1 MRRLAFVVPLILAG
15 CAAAMRGPVVEH
27 AWLVRGEG
35 TALQARALVHGTGCP
50 TLDVDGSTVSMRLRA
65 PAADVPARPVAQ
77 GVTRPARFD
86 LAVCE
91 ADLAPGSRRV
101 RAGDIV
107 LAAHAGVAERI
118 VVIGDTGCRM
128 KQSEGLFQSCVDGA
142 AWPFAQVARSAAAL
156 RPDLVIH
163 VGDYHYRESAC
174 PPGEQACAGSP
185 WGFGQDSWTADFFA
199 PARPLLHAAPWVFVR
214 GNHEECARAGQ
225 GWFRFLDAAP
235 WTAGRSCD
243 DPRNDG
249 AARHTAPYAVA
260 LDPQTS
266 LIVFD
271 SSTQAG
277 SAAEFAREFG
287 QVDALARTVPHA
299 LFASHHP
306 VLGLGLPSAGKPI
319 GPSDPDMIAALQA
332 ARGGALFGPSVDMAL
347 HGHVHLFEALGF
359 TPGGVPTF
367 VLGNSGSMGEGGL
380 PPALPEPARAIGGV
394 RIAAF
399 HTRVGFGF
407 ALLERRDALWRLT
420 EYAEDGRPLLA
431 CEVAAP
437 TLHCA
442 PASSH

>member
-1 MRRLAFVVPLILAG
+1 
-15 CAAAMRGPVVEH
+15 
-27 AWLVRGEG
+27 
-35 TALQARALVHGTGCP
+35 
-50 TLDVDGSTVSMRLRA
+50 
-65 PAADVPARPVAQ
+65 
-77 GVTRPARFD
+77 
-86 LAVCE
+86 
-91 ADLAPGSRRV
+91 
-101 RAGDIV
+101 
-107 LAAHAGVAERI
+107 
-118 VVIGDTGCRM
+118 
-128 KQSEGLFQSCVDGA
+128 
-142 AWPFAQVARSAAAL
+142 
-156 RPDLVIH
+156 
-163 VGDYHYRESAC
+163 
-174 PPGEQACAGSP
+174 
-185 WGFGQDSWTADFFA
+185 
-199 PARPLLHAAPWVFVR
+199 VFVR

-243 DPRNDG
+243 DPRNDA

-271 SSTQAG
+271 SSTRAG
-277 SAAEFAREFG
+277 SAAEFAREFA
-287 QVDALARTVPHA
+287 QAEALARTVPHV

-306 VLGLGLPSAGKPI
+306 VLGLGLPSGGKPI

-359 TPGGVPTF
+359 KP
-367 VLGNSGSMGEGGL
+367 
-380 PPALPEPARAIGGV
+380 GGV

-442 PASSH
+442 PAAGH